1 MKEMGETIFPSYK
14 VGLFLVELP
23 CDTWQALEKDSDE
36 SIKAECTLLHE
47 YIHYIQDT
55 ATYYG
60 VLYRNATYMNE
71 STGAAASEI
80 VGANIVETE
89 GMQSDVTV
97 ADGKLMYGNHVAG
110 TKLMKENMAVVAQH
124 YAFDDVC
131 TVVIPT
137 NNNYSAITHY
147 IWREVPCLRYCYLLT
162 FSLYDM
168 ALCSEH
174 PVDALL
180 QLIGFFQKSC
190 ISRKSRYYEEEEL
203 VGWLYDKGEEF
214 LEASGLLDYS
224 TIKNANKIDGD
235 ISRILDDSMATLPCE
250 CGKVE
255 NHQRK
260 FKLFSYFKQKV
271 RANLALRINRPTIIT
286 RTLIEL
292 KQRKDMEVFYKT
304 FGMPY
309 MLNID
314 ENGEVHTNV
323 DLFFNR

>member
-1 MKEMGETIFPSYK
+1 M
-14 VGLFLVELP
+14 
-23 CDTWQALEKDSDE
+23 
-36 SIKAECTLLHE
+36 
-47 YIHYIQDT
+47 
-55 ATYYG
+55 
-60 VLYRNATYMNE
+60 
-71 STGAAASEI
+71 
-80 VGANIVETE
+80 
-89 GMQSDVTV
+89 

-110 TKLMKENMAVVAQH
+110 AKLMKENMAVVAQH

-235 ISRILDDSMATLPCE
+235 ISRILDGSMATLPCE

-260 FKLFSYFKQKV
+260 FKLFSYFKQNV
-271 RANLALRINRPTIIT
+271 RTNLALRINRPTIIT

-292 KQRKDMEVFYKT
+292 KQRKDMKVFYKI

-314 ENGEVHTNV
+314 EHGEVHTNV
-323 DLFFNR
+323 DLIFK

>member
-1 MKEMGETIFPSYK
+1 M
-14 VGLFLVELP
+14 VELP
-23 CDTWQALEKDSDE
+23 CSTWLALQNNSEE
-36 SIKAECTLLHE
+36 RINAECTLLHE

-60 VLYRNATYMNE
+60 VLYRNATYRKE
-71 STGAAASEI
+71 TIGVAAPEI
-80 VGANIVETE
+80 AGANIVETE
-89 GMQSDVTV
+89 GMQSEVIVT
-97 ADGKLMYGNHVAG
+97 DGKLMYGNFVAG
-110 TKLMKENMAVVAQH
+110 SKLMKENMAVVAQH
-124 YAFDDVC
+124 YVFDNVC
-131 TVVIPT
+131 AVVIPT
-137 NNNYSAITHY
+137 NNNYTAITHY
-147 IWREVPCLRYCYLLT
+147 IWKEIPCFRYCYLLT

-174 PVDALL
+174 PVDTLL
-180 QLIGFFQKSC
+180 QLIGFFQKSS
-190 ISRKSRYYEEEEL
+190 IPRKSRYYQEEEL

-224 TIKNANKIDGD
+224 IIENENKIGGD
-235 ISRILDDSMATLPCE
+235 ISSILDGSMATLPCE

-260 FKLFSYFKQKV
+260 FTLFSYFKQKV
-271 RANLALRINRPTIIT
+271 RVNLALRINKPTIIT

-323 DLFFNR
+323 DLFLNR

>member
-1 MKEMGETIFPSYK
+1 M
-14 VGLFLVELP
+14 VELP
-23 CDTWQALEKDSDE
+23 CSTWLALQNNSEE
-36 SIKAECTLLHE
+36 RINAECTLLHE

-60 VLYRNATYMNE
+60 VLYRNATYRKE
-71 STGAAASEI
+71 TIGVAAPEI
-80 VGANIVETE
+80 AGANIVETE
-89 GMQSDVTV
+89 GMQSEVIVT
-97 ADGKLMYGNHVAG
+97 DGKLMYGNFVAG
-110 TKLMKENMAVVAQH
+110 SKLMKENMAVVAQH
-124 YAFDDVC
+124 YVFDNVC
-131 TVVIPT
+131 AVVIPT
-137 NNNYSAITHY
+137 NNNYTAITHY
-147 IWREVPCLRYCYLLT
+147 IWKEIPCFRYCYLLT

-174 PVDALL
+174 PVDTLL
-180 QLIGFFQKSC
+180 QLIGFFQKSS
-190 ISRKSRYYEEEEL
+190 ISRKSRYYQEEEL

-224 TIKNANKIDGD
+224 IIENENKIGGD
-235 ISRILDDSMATLPCE
+235 ISSILDGSMATLPCE

-260 FKLFSYFKQKV
+260 FTLFSYFKQKV
-271 RANLALRINRPTIIT
+271 RVNLALRINKPTIIT

-323 DLFFNR
+323 DLFF

>member
-23 CDTWQALEKDSDE
+23 CSTWLALQNNSEE
-36 SIKAECTLLHE
+36 RINAECTLLHE

-60 VLYRNATYMNE
+60 VLYRNATYRKE
-71 STGAAASEI
+71 TIGVAAPEI
-80 VGANIVETE
+80 AGANIVETE
-89 GMQSDVTV
+89 GMQSEVIVTE
-97 ADGKLMYGNHVAG
+97 GKLMYGNFVAG
-110 TKLMKENMAVVAQH
+110 SKLMKENMAVVAQH
-124 YAFDDVC
+124 YVFDNVC
-131 TVVIPT
+131 AVVIPT
-137 NNNYSAITHY
+137 NNNYTAITHY
-147 IWREVPCLRYCYLLT
+147 IWKEIPCFRNCYLLT

-174 PVDALL
+174 PVDTLL
-180 QLIGFFQKSC
+180 QLIGFFQKSS
-190 ISRKSRYYEEEEL
+190 IPRKSRYYQEEEL

-224 TIKNANKIDGD
+224 IIKNENKIGGD
-235 ISRILDDSMATLPCE
+235 ISSILDGSMATLPCE

-260 FKLFSYFKQKV
+260 FTLFSYFKQKV
-271 RANLALRINRPTIIT
+271 RVNLALRINKPTIIT

-323 DLFFNR
+323 DLIFK

>member
-1 MKEMGETIFPSYK
+1 M
-14 VGLFLVELP
+14 VELP
-23 CDTWQALEKDSDE
+23 CSTWLALQNNSEE
-36 SIKAECTLLHE
+36 RINAECTLLHE

-60 VLYRNATYMNE
+60 VLYRNATYRKE
-71 STGAAASEI
+71 TIGVAAPEI
-80 VGANIVETE
+80 AGANIVETE
-89 GMQSDVTV
+89 GMQSEVIVT
-97 ADGKLMYGNHVAG
+97 DGKLMYGNFVAG
-110 TKLMKENMAVVAQH
+110 SKLMKENMAVVAQH
-124 YAFDDVC
+124 YVFDNVC
-131 TVVIPT
+131 AVVIPT
-137 NNNYSAITHY
+137 NNNYTAITHY
-147 IWREVPCLRYCYLLT
+147 IWKEIPCFRYCYLLT

-224 TIKNANKIDGD
+224 IIKNENKIGGD
-235 ISRILDDSMATLPCE
+235 ISSILDGSMATLPCE

-260 FKLFSYFKQKV
+260 FTLFSYFKQNV

-323 DLFFNR
+323 DLFF

>member
-1 MKEMGETIFPSYK
+1 MGETIFPSYK

-23 CDTWQALEKDSDE
+23 CSTWLALQNNSEE
-36 SIKAECTLLHE
+36 RINAECTLLHE

-60 VLYRNATYMNE
+60 VLYRNATYRKE
-71 STGAAASEI
+71 IIGVAAPEI
-80 VGANIVETE
+80 VGANIIETE
-89 GMQSDVTV
+89 RMQSEVTV
-97 ADGKLMYGNHVAG
+97 ADGKLMYGNLVAG
-110 TKLMKENMAVVAQH
+110 AKLLKENMAVVAQH
-124 YAFDDVC
+124 YAFDNVC
-131 TVVIPT
+131 AVVIPT
-137 NNNYSAITHY
+137 NNNYTAITHY
-147 IWREVPCLRYCYLLT
+147 IWKEIPCLRYCYLLT

-180 QLIGFFQKSC
+180 QLIGFFQKSS
-190 ISRKSRYYEEEEL
+190 ISRKSRYYQEEEL

-224 TIKNANKIDGD
+224 IIENENKIGGD
-235 ISRILDDSMATLPCE
+235 ISSILDGSMATLPCE

-255 NHQRK
+255 NNQRK
-260 FKLFSYFKQKV
+260 FTLFSYFKQKV
-271 RANLALRINRPTIIT
+271 RVNLTLRINKPTIIT

-323 DLFFNR
+323 DFFLK

>member
-23 CDTWQALEKDSDE
+23 CSTWLALQNNSEE
-36 SIKAECTLLHE
+36 RINAECTLLHE

-60 VLYRNATYMNE
+60 VLYRNATYRKE
-71 STGAAASEI
+71 IIGVAAPEI
-80 VGANIVETE
+80 VGANIIETE
-89 GMQSDVTV
+89 RMQLEVTV
-97 ADGKLMYGNHVAG
+97 ADGKLMYGNLVAG
-110 TKLMKENMAVVAQH
+110 AKLMKENMAVVAQH
-124 YAFDDVC
+124 YAFDNVC
-131 TVVIPT
+131 AVVIPT
-137 NNNYSAITHY
+137 NNNYTAITHY
-147 IWREVPCLRYCYLLT
+147 IWKEIPCLRYCYLLT

-180 QLIGFFQKSC
+180 QLIEFFQKSS
-190 ISRKSRYYEEEEL
+190 IPRKSRYYQEEEL

-224 TIKNANKIDGD
+224 TIKNENKIGDD
-235 ISRILDDSMATLPCE
+235 ISSILDGSMATLPCE

-255 NHQRK
+255 NNQRK
-260 FKLFSYFKQKV
+260 FTLFSYFKQKV
-271 RANLALRINRPTIIT
+271 RVNLALRINKPTIIT

-323 DLFFNR
+323 DFFLK